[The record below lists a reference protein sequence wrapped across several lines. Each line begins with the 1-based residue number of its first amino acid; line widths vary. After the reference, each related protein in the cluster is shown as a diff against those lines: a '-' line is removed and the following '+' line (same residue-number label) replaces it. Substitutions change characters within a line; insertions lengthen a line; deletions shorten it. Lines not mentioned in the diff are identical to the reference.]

1 MTAVGVPLIS
11 PVEVSKDRPAGS
23 DGKTAQETTVPPPEV
38 GVVAVISVPLVKV
51 NELGL

>member
-1 MTAVGVPLIS
+1 MTVLGVPEIS
-11 PVEVSKDRPAGS
+11 PVEVENARPAGS
-23 DGKTAQETTVPPPEV
+23 DGSTAQEMTVPPLEV